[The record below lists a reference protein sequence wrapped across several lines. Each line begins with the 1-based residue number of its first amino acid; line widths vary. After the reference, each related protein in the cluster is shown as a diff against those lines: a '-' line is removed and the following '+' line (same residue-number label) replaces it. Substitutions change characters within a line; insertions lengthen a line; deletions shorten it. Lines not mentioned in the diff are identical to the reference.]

1 VSAVRPTDIQIRI
14 FIIEGIVTLSVSVG
28 SWWVMPLFPEHSTF
42 LAPEEKELL
51 LARVKA
57 DGGHIANEDITV
69 KQVLHHLSDWK
80 IWAAYVFPFY
90 HLLLHYLTLFVLDPF

>member
-1 VSAVRPTDIQIRI
+1 
-14 FIIEGIVTLSVSVG
+14 
-28 SWWVMPLFPEHSTF
+28 MPLFPEDSTF
-42 LAPEEKELL
+42 LAAEDKELL

-80 IWAAYVFPFY
+80 IWAAYVFPF
-90 HLLLHYLTLFVLDPF
+90 LFPPVSRLAFSRPEPNSNSS